1 MYRAAGCFSA
11 TNRAGSITGLTV
23 AQPMVL
29 NRTSASETRASAM
42 ASNLP
47 RGTDLFL
54 KLLPADDTSELPAPY
69 NPIRPVL
76 QAKRMPG
83 KSTFGPLVGHHMPR
97 SALVKVLR

>member
-23 AQPMVL
+23 AQPIVL

-54 KLLPADDTSELPAPY
+54 NVVATLRRFKATWSNAAK
-69 NPIRPVL
+69 RPVAAEAEGV
-76 QAKRMPG
+76 AKDRI
-83 KSTFGPLVGHHMPR
+83 GPEIGRASCRERV
-97 SALVKVLR
+97 